1 MYQIGKVR
9 EQLKPFSRFLP
20 LVTVLFV
27 PLTEELGDQTGM
39 QVIGVGRLLLFN
51 KKLLTLDIVMKT
63 LS

>member
-9 EQLKPFSRFLP
+9 EQLKSFSRFLP

-51 KKLLTLDIVMKT
+51 KKLLTLDIIMKT
-63 LS
+63 MI

>member
-1 MYQIGKVR
+1 MYSIGKVR
-9 EQLKPFSRFLP
+9 ELLKPFSRFLP

-27 PLTEELGDQTGM
+27 PLTEELGDQTWM

-51 KKLLTLDIVMKT
+51 KKLLNLDIIMKI

>member
-9 EQLKPFSRFLP
+9 EQLKSFSRFLP

-51 KKLLTLDIVMKT
+51 KKLLTLDIRMKT
-63 LS
+63 MI